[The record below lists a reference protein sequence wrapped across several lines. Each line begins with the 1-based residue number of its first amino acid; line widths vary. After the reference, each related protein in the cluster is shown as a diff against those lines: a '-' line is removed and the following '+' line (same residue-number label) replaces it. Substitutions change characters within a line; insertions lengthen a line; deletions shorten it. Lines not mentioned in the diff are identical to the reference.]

1 MSLRLAKTLFL
12 VLALLAVSAVLA
24 RPICD
29 LDRLP
34 GNVHQ
39 HHQEDCC
46 ASLKAGTP
54 VVTPDAAAPSVKLP
68 AFLPLTAA
76 WLAEWY
82 AVAWPAVAVPPD
94 RPPLSRPYH
103 ARSTRIL
110 T

>member
-1 MSLRLAKTLFL
+1 MWPRFAKALFA
-12 VLALLAVSAVLA
+12 VLTLLAISAVLV
-24 RPICD
+24 RPLCD
-29 LDRLP
+29 LDQLP
-34 GNVHQ
+34 GKA

-54 VVTPDAAAPSVKLP
+54 VVTPDAVAPSVKLP

-76 WLAEWY
+76 SLVGWP
-82 AVAWPAVAVPPD
+82 AVAWPAVAIPSD